1 MHLHEEELPVV
12 RRPREERLRLSAEPL
27 PDVEEPLDASH
38 LQSAERLR
46 AEEPL
51 DASHLQSAERLRA
64 EEPLDASHLQSAE
77 RLRAEE
83 SLLQSAEEP
92 LDADLFAEHPQSE
105 EESPDARLC
114 PDAELLKPED
124 SKASR
129 TSWARS

>member
-27 PDVEEPLDASH
+27 PDV
-38 LQSAERLR
+38 
-46 AEEPL
+46 EEPL